1 MTTDVA
7 IDEVGVPVASRAEG
21 QPHALSRGRATT
33 AEDGLA
39 TVAIFPGLGSRSAYR
54 DVGAWSIGSDLA
66 VVDDLYQEAADA
78 LGIPTG
84 PAGLALTAQNLP
96 ADPVERQGFIGAALL
111 VHNLAIHA
119 DLHARGTRS
128 GHLHVA
134 AYTGESFGML
144 ASAVAAGAITV
155 ADGARVARVFTP
167 LLLAASDQRA
177 AGAFGR
183 SIDRYL
189 PRHSSESPPVDE
201 PFHVIG
207 LRSTPEAL
215 HRVVELLTQRHAD
228 DVEVHKRYSRH
239 QVNVYVRASFIATF
253 VSILRSYPEIE
264 AKELKPPTTFLA
276 HSRRMIGAREAL
288 ARYLDE
294 QQVSFRTPR
303 TPLLSNSGRGFL
315 LTADHVRQAVLA
327 MTDEVMDTQRTVEMI
342 DELRPDLVVEV
353 GRGGRSLEV
362 LRDNTA
368 QAHALAVADAAGA
381 AALVAGA
388 DLVHDLQVATRSLRT
403 RPEADLSPADLAT
416 LREVV
421 ALAQREPAFD
431 GYLRRR
437 VCEMGREAVRH
448 PERDQS
454 PALRRFRETLQH
466 TLAHRAHVQ
475 PGGLVLAA
483 RLRKRLV
490 GEQVGRA
497 CTELQVLDAQGGLRV
512 EEVEPVEDTEALVVH
527 FEQIR
532 RPAAERIVPV
542 VRDLVSSQPAARR
555 IQDTLLAE
563 RPVDGPDDRQALD
576 VVLARAEAVDLLVHQ
591 LSMLELVRRHRPGF
605 FDANHVFV
613 EASDPFGWLV
623 GLAASGAAHP
633 AAVVALATQLLLG
646 RGHDRRSED
655 LVQALCDRLT
665 DADVPMLS
673 LRGTPLLARRDL
685 VAETTV
691 VLTRRKTRARVR
703 PIRLDASCTV
713 LALGHASRAARLDA
727 GPHGY
732 RCLVVRSPEETWRHG
747 LNRELDEAEARV
759 LLTTTP
765 ERRAITD
772 YARRRNLLHSTV
784 SAYVRPDESVAG
796 FGEGGSESM
805 TIFFRRSGRPELRV
819 RKVLSEALTTARW
832 DPAGEGPML
841 PPFTKAKRQAEYLT
855 ALPSGLRPFFPEVAN
870 LTERALRTVG
880 PDGREEPRREVIY
893 EMSYVPGVEVG
904 QFVRDHAPTPRVVA
918 RLYEVILRFLHDHVH
933 TQRRDACP
941 GGTLEEQY
949 FRKIEDRL
957 DLCRATAPRTFD
969 ARLLD
974 SDAIWVNGVRYRNVR
989 PLLAAFRADPDLQRR
1004 LEPPVHA
1011 LVIGDTNTENIKIDD
1026 VGPLLR
1032 ADAAVAS
1039 GADPRRVDEALRAVT
1054 AESIGLRFLDPR
1066 AIGYRSYGGETR
1078 DDPMY
1083 DNKPWHN
1090 SIGHYDEMHNELFD
1104 LKTGVASDRCPRI
1117 DVTFHPDNPYA
1128 RAYAVRDVTERGLPV
1143 HPERPQGMEDHFA
1156 GVMRAVYGLDD
1167 PASRQVRED
1176 PDWLVRFV
1184 FTMGTHFTAM
1194 PPFHFTSEVEGTLV
1208 DSPDVQRRPV
1218 AIYCE
1223 GIKWLNWALEMCE
1236 GSRTTFL
1243 GLPVPP
1249 APTPSRVG
1257 QVRHGE
1263 VVR

>member
-215 HRVVELLTQRHAD
+215 HRVVELLTQRHAN

-294 QQVSFRTPR
+294 QQLSFRTPR

-490 GEQVGRA
+490 GEEVGRA
-497 CTELQVLDAQGGLRV
+497 PSCRSSTPRAVSGSRRSSRSRTPRRWSCTSSRSDALRRSASSRSSATWSARSPRPGGSRTRSSRSGRWTARTTV
-512 EEVEPVEDTEALVVH
+512 RRSTWSSPAPRPSTCSSTSSACSSSCGGTARASSTRTTSSSRPATRSAGSWGS
-527 FEQIR
+527 R
-532 RPAAERIVPV
+532 RPAPRT
-542 VRDLVSSQPAARR
+542 R
-555 IQDTLLAE
+555 
-563 RPVDGPDDRQALD
+563 
-576 VVLARAEAVDLLVHQ
+576 
-591 LSMLELVRRHRPGF
+591 
-605 FDANHVFV
+605 
-613 EASDPFGWLV
+613 
-623 GLAASGAAHP
+623 
-633 AAVVALATQLLLG
+633 
-646 RGHDRRSED
+646 RRSSRSRPSCCSGG
-655 LVQALCDRLT
+655 A
-665 DADVPMLS
+665 
-673 LRGTPLLARRDL
+673 
-685 VAETTV
+685 TT
-691 VLTRRKTRARVR
+691 
-703 PIRLDASCTV
+703 
-713 LALGHASRAARLDA
+713 G
-727 GPHGY
+727 
-732 RCLVVRSPEETWRHG
+732 
-747 LNRELDEAEARV
+747 
-759 LLTTTP
+759 
-765 ERRAITD
+765 
-772 YARRRNLLHSTV
+772 
-784 SAYVRPDESVAG
+784 
-796 FGEGGSESM
+796 
-805 TIFFRRSGRPELRV
+805 
-819 RKVLSEALTTARW
+819 
-832 DPAGEGPML
+832 
-841 PPFTKAKRQAEYLT
+841 
-855 ALPSGLRPFFPEVAN
+855 
-870 LTERALRTVG
+870 
-880 PDGREEPRREVIY
+880 
-893 EMSYVPGVEVG
+893 
-904 QFVRDHAPTPRVVA
+904 
-918 RLYEVILRFLHDHVH
+918 
-933 TQRRDACP
+933 
-941 GGTLEEQY
+941 
-949 FRKIEDRL
+949 
-957 DLCRATAPRTFD
+957 APRT
-969 ARLLD
+969 
-974 SDAIWVNGVRYRNVR
+974 WCR
-989 PLLAAFRADPDLQRR
+989 PCA
-1004 LEPPVHA
+1004 
-1011 LVIGDTNTENIKIDD
+1011 
-1026 VGPLLR
+1026 
-1032 ADAAVAS
+1032 
-1039 GADPRRVDEALRAVT
+1039 
-1054 AESIGLRFLDPR
+1054 
-1066 AIGYRSYGGETR
+1066 
-1078 DDPMY
+1078 
-1083 DNKPWHN
+1083 
-1090 SIGHYDEMHNELFD
+1090 
-1104 LKTGVASDRCPRI
+1104 TG
-1117 DVTFHPDNPYA
+1117 
-1128 RAYAVRDVTERGLPV
+1128 
-1143 HPERPQGMEDHFA
+1143 
-1156 GVMRAVYGLDD
+1156 
-1167 PASRQVRED
+1167 
-1176 PDWLVRFV
+1176 
-1184 FTMGTHFTAM
+1184 
-1194 PPFHFTSEVEGTLV
+1194 
-1208 DSPDVQRRPV
+1208 
-1218 AIYCE
+1218 
-1223 GIKWLNWALEMCE
+1223 
-1236 GSRTTFL
+1236 
-1243 GLPVPP
+1243 
-1249 APTPSRVG
+1249 
-1257 QVRHGE
+1257 
-1263 VVR
+1263 